1 LGTGLTAGPHLSVS
15 GAKRKG
21 RGGGAGP
28 AGLQSWANWAD
39 ARARKEKKE
48 KGLWPGCLRAEV
60 GPAGEM
66 RERERGRKGF
76 LFFFSFKFLF
86 KFIFFKHSNF
96 NQTKSM
102 HSNHDA
108 QTLIISKLFW

>member
-1 LGTGLTAGPHLSVS
+1 LGKGLTAGPHLSVS

-21 RGGGAGP
+21 RGGGGGP
-28 AGLQSWANWAD
+28 AGLRSSANWAD

-48 KGLWPGCLRAEV
+48 NGLWPGCLRAEV

-76 LFFFSFKFLF
+76 LFFFSFKLLF
-86 KFIFFKHSNF
+86 KFIFQTFKLQSNKIHAF
-96 NQTKSM
+96 ES
-102 HSNHDA
+102 
-108 QTLIISKLFW
+108 